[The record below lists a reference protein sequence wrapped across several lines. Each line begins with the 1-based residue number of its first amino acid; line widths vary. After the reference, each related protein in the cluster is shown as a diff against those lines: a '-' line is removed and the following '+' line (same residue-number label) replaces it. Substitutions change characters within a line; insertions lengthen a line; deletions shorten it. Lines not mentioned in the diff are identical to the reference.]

1 MSHSEDVFSLSRVA
15 AICKSSLGEFGV
27 VEKFGL
33 AMETYSS
40 CDISLQFLIKLPVP
54 VRLDRNMFLG

>member
-15 AICKSSLGEFGV
+15 AICKSNLGEFGV

-33 AMETYSS
+33 AMETYG
-40 CDISLQFLIKLPVP
+40 DIFLQFLIKLPVP
-54 VRLDRNMFLG
+54 VRLDRNTFLG